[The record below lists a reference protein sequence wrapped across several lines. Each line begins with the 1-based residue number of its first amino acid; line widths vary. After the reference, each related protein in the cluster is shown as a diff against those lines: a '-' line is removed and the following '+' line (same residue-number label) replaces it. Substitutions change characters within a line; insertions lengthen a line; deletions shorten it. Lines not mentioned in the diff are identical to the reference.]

1 MSDTSDI
8 NVGARSDASGVDPG
22 GSSDGSSDG
31 TPPRRKRR
39 RMRIMLISLGSL
51 LALVVAGVVGI
62 LLYVNSEVGS
72 IPRVHVGG
80 LTPSNSSRETFLVTS
95 QQPGNTAPS
104 KELAALAAH
113 PASGLIMLLHIN
125 ANGTTGGAVTI
136 PGNVSAS
143 VPGHGTQPIWDALVE
158 GGPSLLVKTVTQ
170 LTGVPINHYA
180 RIDFNHITNLIDA
193 VGGLE
198 VDIPVASAAYGY
210 NFTKGINYLNG
221 VTAIYYA
228 RDPKI
233 SDQDRLLRQEN
244 LVRVLLAKIAGDHLL
259 TSPVTAV
266 HVLSSIK
273 SMLTVD
279 SDLSNTQVA
288 SLASKFGNKDVGSA
302 VYVTAAT
309 QTVGG
314 QQVLDTAIDDQLWTA
329 VGSDSL
335 VTFAQRY
342 PSTVT
347 PEAAP

>member
-1 MSDTSDI
+1 MSETSDV
-8 NVGARSDASGVDPG
+8 NVASHAAASAGSSG
-22 GSSDGSSDG
+22 GSSEGAP
-31 TPPRRKRR
+31 PPRRKRR
-39 RMRIMLISLGSL
+39 SARVVLISLGSV
-51 LALVVAGVVGI
+51 LALAVAAVVGI
-62 LLYVNSEVGS
+62 LLYVNNEVSS

-80 LTPSNSSRETFLVTS
+80 LTPSNSSKETFLITTQQVGATALTS
-95 QQPGNTAPS
+95 AGEPA
-104 KELAALAAH
+104 AAH
-113 PASGLIMLLHIN
+113 TESDLVMLLHIN
-125 ANGTTGGAVTI
+125 ADGATGGAVTI
-136 PGNVSAS
+136 PGSVSVS
-143 VPGHGTQPIWDALVE
+143 VPGHGTQPLWDALME
-158 GGPSLLVKTVTQ
+158 GGPTLLVETVTQ
-170 LTGVPINHYA
+170 LTGIPINHYA

-193 VGGLE
+193 VGGLD
-198 VDIPVASAAYGY
+198 VDVPVASAAYGY

-244 LVRVLLAKIAGDHLL
+244 LVRVLLAKIASDHLL

-279 SDLSNTQVA
+279 SNLSNTQVA
-288 SLASKFGNKDVGSA
+288 SLATRFGNKDAGSA